1 MTSAIA
7 PLLAPLKL
15 RDVVLP
21 NRVVISPMCTYSA
34 DEGLANDWHFAHLAK
49 FALGGAGTI
58 FVEATAVE
66 RDGRLSQ
73 GDLGLWDDIQ
83 ISPLRRITDFM
94 RQCGS
99 VPAIQLGHAGR
110 KASSQ
115 RPWVGNGPL
124 TPPDREYGDISW
136 PTVSSS
142 DVPVNETWPIPAPL
156 AVSQMQEMIRSWQ
169 EATLRAHK
177 AGFDILE
184 IHMAHGYLLHQ
195 FLSPVSNNR
204 HDDYGGSLVN
214 RMRYPLEVAAAVRA
228 VWPAGKPVF
237 VRISAVDEGWDLE
250 DSVALST
257 ALAALNIDVIDCSSG
272 GLGRSASVF
281 RVARG
286 YGFQVPFAEAV
297 RRGAQ
302 IATMAVGLILDA
314 ELANAIV
321 AEERA
326 DLVAIGRGAL
336 EDPNWP
342 LHARRTL
349 AGDRPA
355 FENWPKQYG
364 VWLEQR
370 ERVLQKLAAD
380 HASRT

>member
-1 MTSAIA
+1 MTPAVA
-7 PLLAPLKL
+7 PLLAPFQL

-21 NRVVISPMCTYSA
+21 SRIVISPMCTYSA
-34 DEGLANDWHFAHLAK
+34 DEGIANDWHFAHLAK

-73 GDLGLWDDIQ
+73 GDLGLWDDTQ
-83 ISPLRRITDFM
+83 ISPLRRITDFL

-124 TPPDREYGDISW
+124 TTLDRNYGDISW
-136 PTVSSS
+136 PTVSAG
-142 DVPVNETWPIPAPL
+142 DVSVNEAWPTPAPL
-156 AVSQMQEMIRSWQ
+156 EISQMQVMIRSWQ

-204 HDDYGGSLVN
+204 HDNYGGSLVN
-214 RMRYPLEVAAAVRA
+214 RMRYPLEIAVAVRA

-257 ALAALNIDVIDCSSG
+257 ALKALDIDVIDCSSG
-272 GLGRSASVF
+272 GLGRSASVL

-321 AEERA
+321 SEERA

-336 EDPNWP
+336 RDPNWP
-342 LHARRTL
+342 LHARRIL
-349 AGDRPA
+349 AGGRPV

-370 ERVLQKLAAD
+370 ERVLQKLATD
-380 HASRT
+380 QASRT